1 MGLLDGIDR
10 ANAAQGQPGRG
21 GGGGMF
27 GPFGAA
33 IGGAPVVGGVAG
45 GLTGLNFNRLGQA
58 EELYGGVDPQGN
70 SQRASFGAERFGVMG
85 AQGYGAMGDQLAL
98 QRGLLKRQALGRDS
112 LSAEQLRQSTDALR
126 AQQIGMAAGAAPSNA
141 GMAAREASLNSA
153 LIGGGLAGQQAIAG
167 IQERQAAQQQLGA
180 LNLGQRQQDLNAALG
195 GQQNA
200 ISGYGGME
208 QARTG
213 RYAAAAGAPTEGEQ
227 ILGGIGGLASLK
239 TLSDRRAKT
248 AIRDGDKEATALVR
262 SLKPKTWRYKPGKR
276 EFGEGPQFGIMA
288 QDLERTRAGRA
299 AVVDTPHGKMIDGG
313 KLATAI
319 AATLPGLDRRLRQV
333 ERRGR

>member
-10 ANAAQGQPGRG
+10 AQQAQGQPGRG
-21 GGGGMF
+21 QGGGGMF
-27 GPFGAA
+27 GPFGGAVS
-33 IGGAPVVGGVAG
+33 GAPLVGGLAG
-45 GLTGLNFNRLGQA
+45 GLAGLNFNRLGQA
-58 EELYGGVDPQGN
+58 EKLYGGVDPQGN
-70 SQRASFGAERFGVMG
+70 MGRASFGAERFGVQG
-85 AQGYGAMGDQLAL
+85 QQGYGAMSDQLAL

-126 AQQIGMAAGAAPSNA
+126 SQQIGMAAGASPSNA
-141 GMAAREASLNSA
+141 GMAAREASMNA
-153 LIGGGLAGQQAIAG
+153 AMIGGGLAGQQALAG
-167 IQERQAAQQQLGA
+167 IQERQAAQAALGQ

-200 ISGYGGME
+200 ISGYGGIE

-213 RYAAAAGAPTEGEQ
+213 RYTAAAGAPTSGEQ

-248 AIRDGDKEATALVR
+248 DIRSGDRDAEALMR
-262 SLKPKTWRYKPGKR
+262 SLKSKRFRYKDERYGK
-276 EFGEGPQFGIMA
+276 GEQVGIMA

-299 AVVDTPHGKMIDGG
+299 AVIDTPHGKMVDGA

-319 AATLPGLDRRLRQV
+319 ASTLPGIDRRLRAV
-333 ERRGR
+333 ERRK